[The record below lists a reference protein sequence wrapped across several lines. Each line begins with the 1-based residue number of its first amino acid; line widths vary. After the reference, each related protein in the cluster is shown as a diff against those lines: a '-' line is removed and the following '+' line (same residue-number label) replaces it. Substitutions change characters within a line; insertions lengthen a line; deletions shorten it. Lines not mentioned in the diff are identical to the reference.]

1 VKTGSHPVL
10 EATAADILALV
21 GDGVVSTDE
30 NGCIILFNRA
40 AEEMFG
46 YTFEEVLGRD
56 VELLIPSR
64 FRARHTDEAQRF
76 ASGVSATQRIMGH
89 RREVT
94 GLRRDGVEF
103 PAEATL
109 SRRKLAGRTTL
120 TAVIRD
126 ISERHELDE
135 RRRLLSAELG
145 HRMKNVMA
153 LVQAVVRLSS
163 READSLETYRDAL
176 QGRLEAIARAQ
187 DRLVERRSGGATLL
201 EQLRAELDSY
211 ENAQQTN
218 IRLDGPPVT
227 LDAQLGVSL
236 GLVLHELTTNAA
248 KYGALSTPG
257 GRIEVT
263 WSISDDAPRRV
274 RLAWRETGGP
284 PVTRPTRRGFGTT
297 LIERSLANNKG
308 YRADLRYLPEGLL
321 CEIELPLGA

>member
-153 LVQAVVRLSS
+153 LVQAVVRLS
-163 READSLETYRDAL
+163 
-176 QGRLEAIARAQ
+176 
-187 DRLVERRSGGATLL
+187 
-201 EQLRAELDSY
+201 
-211 ENAQQTN
+211 
-218 IRLDGPPVT
+218 
-227 LDAQLGVSL
+227 
-236 GLVLHELTTNAA
+236 
-248 KYGALSTPG
+248 
-257 GRIEVT
+257 
-263 WSISDDAPRRV
+263 
-274 RLAWRETGGP
+274 
-284 PVTRPTRRGFGTT
+284 
-297 LIERSLANNKG
+297 
-308 YRADLRYLPEGLL
+308 
-321 CEIELPLGA
+321 